1 MHTEAITHLS
11 DSDPRLAKVIERVGE
26 CLYRPTPTIKPFDSL
41 VSAIIYQQ
49 LSGKA
54 AGTIHQRFLD
64 LYGGTTPEPKRV
76 LETPD
81 EDLRKAGISRQKL
94 GYLKDLAA
102 KFEGGIVPVDDLK
115 ELDDEAMVEALTT
128 IKGIGR
134 WTVQMFLIRLGR
146 LNVLPD
152 ADLGIQKAIKEAYE
166 LDSLPAPKEV
176 VKIGAKWQPYCTIAS
191 WYLWRSIDG

>member
-1 MHTEAITHLS
+1 M
-11 DSDPRLAKVIERVGE
+11 
-26 CLYRPTPTIKPFDSL
+26 
-41 VSAIIYQQ
+41 
-49 LSGKA
+49 
-54 AGTIHQRFLD
+54 HQRFLD

>member
-1 MHTEAITHLS
+1 M
-11 DSDPRLAKVIERVGE
+11 
-26 CLYRPTPTIKPFDSL
+26 
-41 VSAIIYQQ
+41 
-49 LSGKA
+49 
-54 AGTIHQRFLD
+54 
-64 LYGGTTPEPKRV
+64 

>member
-1 MHTEAITHLS
+1 
-11 DSDPRLAKVIERVGE
+11 
-26 CLYRPTPTIKPFDSL
+26 
-41 VSAIIYQQ
+41 
-49 LSGKA
+49 
-54 AGTIHQRFLD
+54 QRFLD